1 MCGRPVVKDWKER
14 RFGPCRAV
22 VLVLAVLLLG
32 SCGGRYGRFN
42 PTVAVD
48 VRHPPS
54 VGFLVEEV
62 VFAPPDPSAAPPDR
76 SFLAR
81 LEGLFTR
88 SEWLDPGACRA
99 ELEQALTQMFI
110 EGGLRVTRYGSHE
123 NADAMIGLDVTR
135 CVVGQDR
142 EETTREVIEEF
153 RGNTRRREVREY
165 RALTQLDFT
174 ALFEV
179 TDLWSDRVVASRTL
193 AFAPELVDSSLE
205 DYPDYPPTGAVL
217 QLAYALAAEDIG
229 PVLLEQVETR
239 NLIFFDDERCG
250 LDRAFRALEAGNY
263 DRALELSLANVA
275 SCRPDPV
282 AEITQEDVA
291 AANYNVG
298 VLYRIMG
305 DFDSAMENLE
315 RARQADPANSVVA
328 DAINETISAEVAA
341 ADLMAAAGGAATTTA
356 AGGVSPTSETAV
368 ENSDRAAL
376 VALYEATDGPSW
388 SNNDGWLGAA
398 PLGDWYGVE
407 TDGFGRVT
415 WLNLNYNDL
424 SGPIP
429 PELGSLTN
437 LTELWLYANTLSGP
451 IPPELEALDNLKRL
465 ALNLNQLTGPIPPEL
480 GNLRNLT
487 SLEIAGNEL
496 SGSIP
501 PELGSLGN
509 LTLLDL
515 SFNELSGPIPSELGN
530 LANLTGL
537 SLQVNNLSGPVPSS
551 FLLLNRLE
559 YLHLWQNSLCMPG
572 TSAFATWLLQRI
584 VSPRI
589 ASC

>member
-1 MCGRPVVKDWKER
+1 MYGRPAVKDWREGH
-14 RFGPCRAV
+14 FGPCRAV
-22 VLVLAVLLLG
+22 VLVVAVLLLG

-54 VGFLVEEV
+54 VGILVEEV

-88 SEWLDPGACRA
+88 SEWLDTGACRA

-110 EGGLRVTRYGSHE
+110 EAGLRVARYGSHE

-142 EETTREVIEEF
+142 EEITSEVIEEF
-153 RGNTRRREVREY
+153 RGNMRRREVREY
-165 RALTQLDFT
+165 HALTQLDFT

-179 TDLWSDRVVASRTL
+179 TDLWTDRVVASRTL

-229 PVLLEQVETR
+229 PVLLEQVEAR

-250 LDRAFRALEAGNY
+250 LNRAFRALEAGDQ
-263 DRALELSLANVA
+263 DRALELSLANVE

-282 AEITQEDVA
+282 AEITHEDVA
-291 AANYNVG
+291 AAHYNVG

-305 DFDSAMENLE
+305 NFESALENLE
-315 RARQADPANSVVA
+315 RARQEDPANSVIA
-328 DAINETISAEVAA
+328 EAIEESLSAETVA
-341 ADLMAAAGGAATTTA
+341 ADLMAALGGGAVTTTA
-356 AGGVSPTSETAV
+356 GDARPTSDTTV
-368 ENSDRAAL
+368 ENPDRAAL
-376 VALYEATDGPSW
+376 VALYEATDGPNW
-388 SNNDGWLGAA
+388 RNNDGWLTDA
-398 PLGDWYGVE
+398 PPGDWYGVE
-407 TDGFGRVT
+407 TDGSGRVT
-415 WLNLNYNDL
+415 VL
-424 SGPIP
+424 
-429 PELGSLTN
+429 E
-437 LTELWLYANTLSGP
+437 LYANTLSGP
-451 IPPELEALDNLKRL
+451 LPPELEALDSLKRL
-465 ALNLNQLTGPIPPEL
+465 ALNHNQLTGPIPIEL
-480 GNLRNLT
+480 GNLGNLT
-487 SLEIAGNEL
+487 TLEIAANEL
-496 SGSIP
+496 SGPIP
-501 PELGSLGN
+501 IELGNLGN
-509 LTLLDL
+509 LTTVDL
-515 SFNELSGPIPSELGN
+515 SWNELTGPIPSELGN
-530 LANLTGL
+530 LGNLTGL

-551 FLLLNRLE
+551 FLLLRRLE

-572 TSAFATWLLQRI
+572 TSAFSAWLQRI
-584 VSPRI
+584 ASPPIVS
-589 ASC
+589 C